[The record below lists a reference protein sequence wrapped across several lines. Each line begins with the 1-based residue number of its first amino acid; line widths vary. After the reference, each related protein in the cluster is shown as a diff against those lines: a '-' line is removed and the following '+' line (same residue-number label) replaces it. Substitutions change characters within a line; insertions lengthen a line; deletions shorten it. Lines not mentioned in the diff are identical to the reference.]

1 MIVATAGHV
10 DHGKTTLV
18 KALTGIDTDRLKE
31 EKLRGMSIE
40 PGFAYADLGN
50 GVPIGFVDVP
60 GHERF
65 VRNMLAGIAAVDFVL
80 LVVAADDGPMPQT
93 IEHLAIL
100 ELLGVRHGAVVLTK
114 IDRVSPARAEQA
126 QAEVSAALASS
137 ALHDAPVFPVAAG
150 AGTGMEALR
159 SHLATVASALP
170 QRVVCGN
177 FRLAVDRCFLLT
189 GTGLVVT
196 GAVSSGSARIGDRLL
211 VSPQGVSVRV
221 RGIHVYNRDAE
232 VAEAGW
238 RCALNLAGSDLKRVG
253 IERGDWIVAEEAH
266 APTGRFDVRI
276 SVLGSQSKPL
286 ADGAPVHLHCG
297 AAAVNARVALLE
309 GKMIAPGCTAR
320 AQLVTDRPLCVVR
333 GDRFILRDQSARHT
347 VAGGIVLDPFG
358 PARGRAKP
366 ARLAQLSA
374 MEQPT
379 SEQALQALLDVQT
392 DGVPLDSFARAWNL
406 TPDEKGALLQRH
418 ALTIFSDAGE
428 ARGIAAQRWQSMRDH
443 LLACLRAWHH
453 EQPDSLGLTEAMLAA
468 RLDMHALSPAWR
480 AAMKALCEDGMV
492 LRVGI
497 SVRLSEHVPQLS
509 ESDAALLN
517 RVAEVLRN
525 AGLRA
530 PVIGEL
536 AKALEMEQAQLVE
549 FVERA
554 SRLGHLVRVAKNRFF
569 LPEAMSALADIAAQ
583 LSSESEHGVF
593 DAAAYRDRSGVGRN
607 VTIELLEFMDRV
619 RITRYAGG
627 KRRIVV

>member
-18 KALTGIDTDRLKE
+18 KALTGVDTDRLKE

-114 IDRVSPARAEQA
+114 IDRVSPARTEHA
-126 QAEVSAALASS
+126 QAEVSAALAST

-170 QRVVCGN
+170 QRVVRGN
-177 FRLAVDRCFLLT
+177 FRLVVDRCFSLT

-196 GAVSSGSARIGDRLL
+196 GAVSSGSARVGDRLL
-211 VSPQGVSVRV
+211 VSPQGVAVRV
-221 RGIHVYNRDAE
+221 RGIHVHNRDAE

-238 RCALNLAGSDLKRVG
+238 RCALNLAGSDLKRVS

-276 SVLGSQSKPL
+276 SALASQSKAL
-286 ADGAPVHLHCG
+286 ADGTPVHLHCG

-309 GKMIAPGCTAR
+309 GKTIAPGCTAR
-320 AQLVTDRPLCVVR
+320 AQLVTDRSLCAVR
-333 GDRFILRDQSARHT
+333 GDRFILRDQSAQHT
-347 VAGGIVLDPFG
+347 IAGGIVLDPFG

-379 SEQALQALLDVQT
+379 PEQALQALLDVQT
-392 DGVPLDSFARAWNL
+392 DGVPLDSFSRAWNL

-418 ALTIFSDAGE
+418 ALTVFSDAGE
-428 ARGIAAQRWQSMRDH
+428 ARGIAAQRWQSMREQ

-453 EQPDSLGLTEAMLAA
+453 EQSDSLGPTEAMLAA
-468 RLDMHALSPAWR
+468 RLDMHTLSPAWR

-497 SVRLSEHVPQLS
+497 SLRLPEHVPQLS
-509 ESDAALLN
+509 RSDAALLN

-525 AGLRA
+525 AGLRP

-554 SRLGHLVRVAKNRFF
+554 SRLGHLVRIAKNRYF
-569 LPEAMSALADIAAQ
+569 LPEAMSALADIAAK
-583 LSSESEHGVF
+583 LSRESEHGVF
-593 DAAAYRDRSGVGRN
+593 DAAAYRDRSGIGRN